1 MAQEDVTILKIG
13 TEEAVSSIADLKQN
27 IKELKKELELVQLDS
42 AEGWTQ
48 YQKTLK
54 ELQIN
59 QNALKDAMY
68 ATSGTLDDVITSANG
83 ASESYNSLVHKMAEL
98 KTEWRATNDEAR
110 RNELGEQIGDINQKL
125 KDMDASI
132 GNFQRNVGNY
142 KSGFEGLAET
152 LQNLPPTFGPVKNSM
167 EDIGK
172 TMDLVGKSP
181 LLGIVGL
188 LVPIIVKITS
198 ALQDNETAMGAV
210 KQMTEALQP
219 AMDFLNGIL
228 QKIAEA
234 FAWVVDKLVTLAGGN
249 GWFSKTISA
258 VTGVGN
264 AFWQYMLTP
273 IRTIIEAL
281 NGLGLVLKDVF
292 TGQWQDVKKHATE
305 AWEGIKDSFSNGF
318 SFQENFQTGQ
328 TWGEQII
335 EGIMSDANKKK
346 AQEAAD
352 ELKPSTN
359 DGPIISEDEGEEEYD
374 QFAALE
380 AEEAQ
385 RAKDNAILSAMLEG
399 MEAREAARQREADI
413 EKAVEDSITEYIAE
427 QTKKREELDELE
439 KKKKK
444 EKRLQDL
451 KDTKETLLAAAS
463 ATSQI
468 LNSIAEMYEQNSEN
482 DDKRQKKAKKL
493 RIAAATIEM
502 LQGAVT
508 AYSSAQSLGVPL
520 GPIIGGINAAAV
532 LTMGAINI
540 SKMKATNTESDSGGA
555 GGSSIPSASVSA
567 PSIEASLQSVRNVTT
582 ASEEDRLNQMASSQ
596 KVYIL
601 QSDIEAAG
609 KQSKVQIAESSF

>member
-110 RNELGEQIGDINQKL
+110 RNELGKQIAEINQDL

-188 LVPIIVKITS
+188 LAPIIIKITS

-210 KQMTEALQP
+210 KQVTESLRP
-219 AMDFLNGIL
+219 VMDFLNGIL
-228 QKIAEA
+228 QSIAEG
-234 FAWVVDKLVTLAGGN
+234 FASLVNWLVGLVGGS
-249 GWFSKTISA
+249 GWFSKVASA
-258 VTGVGN
+258 AAGVGN
-264 AFWQYMLTP
+264 AMLQYMLTP
-273 IRTIIEAL
+273 IRTIIEAFK
-281 NGLGLVLKDVF
+281 GLGNIMKSVF
-292 TGQWQDVKKHATE
+292 TGQWKDVKKQATE
-305 AWEGIKDSFSNGF
+305 TWEGIKDAFSKGF
-318 SFQENFQTGQ
+318 SFKENFKVGQ
-328 TWGEQII
+328 DWGEQMVS
-335 EGIMSDANKKK
+335 GISSKANKDK
-346 AQEAAD
+346 
-352 ELKPSTN
+352 
-359 DGPIISEDEGEEEYD
+359 
-374 QFAALE
+374 
-380 AEEAQ
+380 AEEAGESLGETATKSAEKIV
-385 RAKDNAILSAMLEG
+385 RKTAKALPAVRKEQETAEQKFTKRIWEETNKR
-399 MEAREAARQREADI
+399 MEASDAERD
-413 EKAVEDSITEYIAE
+413 KAVETAE
-427 QTKKREELDELE
+427 QKKTAIVKGLD
-439 KKKKK
+439 
-444 EKRLQDL
+444 
-451 KDTKETLLAAAS
+451 AAAT
-463 ATSQI
+463 ATSSI
-468 LNSIAEMYEQNSEN
+468 LNAIADMYEQNAEEDEKS
-482 DDKRQKKAKKL
+482 QKKAKRL

-508 AYSSAQSLGVPL
+508 AFASGMQL
-520 GPIIGGINAAAV
+520 GPIAGPIVGGINAAAI

-540 SKMKATNTESDSGGA
+540 AKMKSTNPESESDSGGT
-555 GGSSIPSASVSA
+555 SASSAAVSA
-567 PSIEASLQSVRNVTT
+567 PSIETSLQSVRNVTT
-582 ASEEDRLNQMASSQ
+582 ASEEDRFNQMASSQ